1 MNLIKQA
8 RKDALAIT
16 SNLSSGF
23 GREIAITP
31 VGGGTTVNII
41 GLATKHHLGFDP
53 TTGVSVNVK
62 NAHITF
68 HESLLT
74 DQGYVVRNA
83 KGEVS
88 LYNHKVV
95 TADST
100 GLDKEYVIREFFPD
114 ESLGLIVCIL
124 GDFES

>member
-1 MNLIKQA
+1 MNLIDQA

-16 SNLSSGF
+16 SNLATGF

-31 VGGGTTVNII
+31 KGGGTTVNIV
-41 GLATKHHLGFDP
+41 GLATKHHIGFDP
-53 TTGVSVNVK
+53 DTGISVNVK

-68 HESLLT
+68 HEKLLT
-74 DQGYVVRNA
+74 DLSYPVRNA
-83 KGEVS
+83 NGEVD
-88 LYNHKVV
+88 LYGHKVV

-100 GLDKEYVIREFFPD
+100 ETDKEYIIREFFPD